1 MHYLCFKGWFRYYY
15 LYVDTKNYLADSLFY
30 KREIPVR
37 FLETYEAYNKDDDE
51 YCIVYCYVSKKYKQ
65 RFEEALEELPNKMA
79 LYGHL
84 GYDDYCKK
92 FIDSIEE
99 KEYDC

>member
-1 MHYLCFKGWFRYYY
+1 MHYISFDGWFRYYY
-15 LYVDTKNYLADSLFY
+15 LYVDTRDYLADSLFY

-37 FLETYEAYNKDDDE
+37 FLQTYDKPKDE
-51 YCIVYCYVSKKYKQ
+51 YCIVYCSIRKKYKQ
-65 RFEEALEELPNKMA
+65 QFEEALEELPNKMA
-79 LYGHL
+79 LCGHL